1 MLNLKK
7 KEEKR
12 RRTFS
17 KLILSMY
24 RIKAKT
30 KTRILVLLYRRHL
43 GFAYNKFGCFTNNEQ
58 KSEVRIP
65 APQLA
70 PVCWNT

>member
-1 MLNLKK
+1 MLNLK

-12 RRTFS
+12 RRKLS
-17 KLILSMY
+17 KLILSMC

-43 GFAYNKFGCFTNNEQ
+43 GFAYNKFGCFTHNE
-58 KSEVRIP
+58 KKN
-65 APQLA
+65 
-70 PVCWNT
+70 WG